1 MTGKVSSA
9 LFAHAAFR
17 IFWYGRILGNVATF
31 MQGVTIAW
39 LVYASA
45 RRTLDEAESMYLVG
59 LLGLA
64 QFLPMFLLALVAGAV
79 ADRHERRRILM
90 GCTLAQLACAVGFT
104 LVSAQ
109 AEPSI
114 PVIFLLAVL
123 FGAARAFEM
132 PARMALTPALV
143 PREILP
149 TAIAWNTFGVQ
160 GGIILGPWLGGV
172 LCAISPTL
180 ACSTALGL
188 YLLSLAAMV
197 RLLTLAID
205 AQPVHGDV
213 PRLVMIREGLVH
225 LWGSRVVLG
234 AISLDLFA
242 VLLGGVTALLP
253 AYARDILEIGPE
265 GLGLLRTMVGVGGG
279 GMTLW
284 LAWHPIRRHVGF
296 WMLGGVAAYGLATL
310 WFACSREMWVS
321 MAALICIGATD
332 SVSVYVR
339 QNLVQILTPDPM
351 RGRVSA
357 VSGLFISASNEL
369 GEFESGMAARY
380 LGVVGSALFG
390 GVGALVVTG
399 LWARLFPE
407 LRKVDRLLPAA

>member
-1 MTGKVSSA
+1 MVSRSV
-9 LFAHAAFR
+9 FSHDAFR
-17 IFWYGRILGNVATF
+17 VFWYGRILGNVATF

-64 QFLPMFLLALVAGAV
+64 QFLPMFLLALVAGAM
-79 ADRHERRRILM
+79 ADRHDRRRILL
-90 GCTLAQLACAVGFT
+90 GCTLVQLGCAVGFT
-104 LVSAQ
+104 VVSAQ
-109 AEPSI
+109 SEASI
-114 PVIFLLAVL
+114 PAIFLLAGL

-132 PARMALTPALV
+132 PARMALTPALI

-149 TAIAWNTFGVQ
+149 NAIAWNTFGVQ

-172 LCAISPTL
+172 LCAFSATL
-180 ACSTALGL
+180 ACATALGL
-188 YLLSLAAMV
+188 YLLSLAAML
-197 RLLTLAID
+197 RLLAMVID
-205 AQPVHGDV
+205 AQSRNGDGS
-213 PRLVMIREGLVH
+213 RLMMIREGLVH
-225 LWGSRVVLG
+225 LRGSRVVLG

-265 GLGLLRTMVGVGGG
+265 GLGLLRTMVGLGGG

-284 LAWHPIRRHVGF
+284 LAWHPIRRHIGV

-310 WFACSREMWVS
+310 WFAYSREVWVS
-321 MAALICIGATD
+321 MLALMCIGATD
-332 SVSVYVR
+332 SVSVFVR
-339 QNLVQILTPDPM
+339 QNLVQILTPDSM

-380 LGVVGSALFG
+380 LGVVGSAVFG

-399 LWARLFPE
+399 LWARLFPG
-407 LRKVDRLLPAA
+407 LRKVDRLSLAG